1 MQISVRG
8 VTKTFQ
14 GRDGKTTALER
25 VDLEIASG
33 GFVCLLGPSGCGKS
47 TLLNLIAGFERPDTG
62 ELSLDGR
69 PIDGPGPDRVVLF
82 QDPALFPWLSVEENV
97 AFPLR
102 ARKLA
107 AAESR
112 TRVEDALRTVHLW
125 RFRKSQPHELSGGMR
140 ARAAIARALVMEPSV
155 MLMDEP
161 FASLDAQTRD
171 MLQQEVERAWERTRA
186 TIVFVT
192 HDNREAVRLATQ
204 VVVMGTRPG
213 RVKLVLDVETDLP
226 RPRDANDRNLNL
238 LVTRVARELRIEIEK
253 IAREESDE
261 RPLSADAHKRKSPDL
276 GRDI

>member
-1 MQISVRG
+1 MQISLRG

-25 VDLEIASG
+25 VDLEIAAG

-62 ELSLDGR
+62 EITLDQR
-69 PIDGPGPDRVVLF
+69 AIEGPGPDRVVLF

-107 AAESR
+107 ARDRRA
-112 TRVEDALRTVHLW
+112 RVEDALRTVHLW
-125 RFRKSQPHELSGGMR
+125 RFRKAQPHELSGGMR
-140 ARAAIARALVMEPSV
+140 ARAAIARALVMEPRV

-161 FASLDAQTRD
+161 FASLDAQTRE
-171 MLQQEVERAWERTRA
+171 MLQQEVERAWERTQA

-213 RVKLVLDVETDLP
+213 RVKLVLDVESDLP

-261 RPLSADAHKRKSPDL
+261 RPLAPSAPKRETPDL

>member
-1 MQISVRG
+1 MQLSLRG
-8 VTKTFQ
+8 VTKTFE

-62 ELSLDGR
+62 EVLADAR

-82 QDPALFPWLSVEENV
+82 QDPALFPWLSVEDNV

-102 ARKLA
+102 GRQLDARELA
-107 AAESR
+107 A
-112 TRVEDALRTVHLW
+112 RVEDALRTVHLW
-125 RFRKSQPHELSGGMR
+125 RFRKAQPHELSGGMR
-140 ARAAIARALVMEPSV
+140 ARAAIARALVMEPRV

-161 FASLDAQTRD
+161 FAALDAQTRE
-171 MLQQEVERAWERTRA
+171 MLQQEVERAWERTGA

-192 HDNREAVRLATQ
+192 HDNREAVRLATH

-213 RVKLVLDVETDLP
+213 RIKLVLDVESDLP
-226 RPRDANDRNLNL
+226 RPRDAYDRNLNL
-238 LVTRVARELRIEIEK
+238 LVTRVARELQIEIEK

-261 RPLSADAHKRKSPDL
+261 RPPAPEPLEREAPDL

>member
-1 MQISVRG
+1 MQISLSG
-8 VTKTFQ
+8 VTKTFE

-25 VDLEIASG
+25 VDLEIPSG

-47 TLLNLIAGFERPDTG
+47 TVLNLIAGFERPDTG
-62 ELSLDGR
+62 SVLADGR

-82 QDPALFPWLSVEENV
+82 QDPALFPWLSVQENV

-102 ARKLA
+102 GRGLSAADVRAR
-107 AAESR
+107 
-112 TRVEDALRTVHLW
+112 TEDALRTVHLW
-125 RFRKSQPHELSGGMR
+125 RFKKAQPHELSGGMR
-140 ARAAIARALVMEPSV
+140 ARAAIARALVMEPRV

-161 FASLDAQTRD
+161 FAALDAQTRE
-171 MLQQEVERAWERTRA
+171 MLQQEVERAWQRTGA
-186 TIVFVT
+186 TMVFVT
-192 HDNREAVRLATQ
+192 HDNREAVRLATS

-213 RVKLVLDVETDLP
+213 RVKLVLDVEADLP

-261 RPLSADAHKRKSPDL
+261 RPLAPEPAKREAPDL